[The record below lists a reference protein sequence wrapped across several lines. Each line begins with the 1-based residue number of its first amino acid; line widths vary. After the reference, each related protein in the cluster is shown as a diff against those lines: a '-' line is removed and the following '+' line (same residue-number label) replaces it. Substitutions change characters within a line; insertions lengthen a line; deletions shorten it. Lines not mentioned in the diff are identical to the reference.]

1 MASFLFETSSLLK
14 WRSGF
19 SQTRVYAWNWSSWKC
34 SASPA
39 PRWEC
44 ERGSVLSRMFRSKN
58 ADTDVSPNISNSL
71 TTLCRKGHYR
81 VGSLPLIIQC
91 SYYHPTKK
99 RRGFKFSCVKPWF
112 VGSMEAKQNRMSP
125 RCKHTAVV
133 VFQRLPKWD
142 WIFFKKKSEIGH
154 PHTVNKCTDKDV
166 CISAIFYP
174 ITIFLFFTWKQW
186 SCLNLEGK
194 S

>member
-1 MASFLFETSSLLK
+1 MH
-14 WRSGF
+14 
-19 SQTRVYAWNWSSWKC
+19 
-34 SASPA
+34 
-39 PRWEC
+39 
-44 ERGSVLSRMFRSKN
+44 
-58 ADTDVSPNISNSL
+58 
-71 TTLCRKGHYR
+71 RKGRYR

-125 RCKHTAVV
+125 RWKHTAVV

-154 PHTVNKCTDKDV
+154 PHTVNKCTHKDV

-174 ITIFLFFTWKQW
+174 ILSSYFFYLQAGSPRLAADWQWPALTWKRKKLGTSRRVEALLFRAAVQFCNW
-186 SCLNLEGK
+186 LEF
-194 S
+194 

>member
-1 MASFLFETSSLLK
+1 MH
-14 WRSGF
+14 
-19 SQTRVYAWNWSSWKC
+19 
-34 SASPA
+34 
-39 PRWEC
+39 
-44 ERGSVLSRMFRSKN
+44 
-58 ADTDVSPNISNSL
+58 
-71 TTLCRKGHYR
+71 RKGRYR

-142 WIFFKKKSEIGH
+142 WIFFKKKVRLDTLIRWTNALTRMSVFQPSFI
-154 PHTVNKCTDKDV
+154 PYYLP
-166 CISAIFYP
+166 IFFYLQAGSP
-174 ITIFLFFTWKQW
+174 RLAADWQWPALTWKRKKLGTSRRVEALLFRAAVQFRNW
-186 SCLNLEGK
+186 LEF
-194 S
+194 